1 MPAEF
6 TTKYWIVVSV
16 LALVLLV
23 GTGALSVWI
32 CKLYDTQKSA
42 TLPPGLSPFPDVVPI
57 VDPPSTDPTV
67 NTCYKWCGNTLCTDT
82 KPVSCSTDLDCQNQ
96 CTPPN
101 SVTNSAVCTKGGVCG
116 PPMQTCITGFS
127 EPTADPSV
135 LKPCITKTDCNVCTD
150 IPPGEQMNCVYV
162 EEASSVTLCDGNCLI
177 EGVPGGYYCLPERT
191 GCNAKAGTA
200 TWSDQGWTCKCTWEH
215 ILGGPECNIMY
226 ACKNNMVTDGS
237 NGSNNDTRA
246 LQQLI
251 VNCNDSS
258 NPLCGQPW
266 TPETG
271 IDPTACYNKNLGFGQ
286 AVDCNSTNPEDAP
299 TPNCVCQCDG
309 TDKLTNKGYTY
320 DLNNPLTC
328 VLDPCSSGAW
338 GRTLTGDAGY
348 ELNAI
353 PGVVHSLYIPALKQ
367 YLSLAPD
374 DVLKLASTAT
384 TKFGLFNKG
393 LIKGFYLLSD
403 PDNAWSANC
412 TLATNADGSKVGD
425 AGIFQES
432 VSPGSDSQTWVL
444 FSLSELQRGT
454 NNLDNLVLYNPQ
466 WKRPAGAQYSDA
478 RYMDE
483 NRYLV
488 YDSTHNAF
496 TLGSLSAAVIL
507 QRLESKT
514 VNNTDY
520 IEQPM
525 TNCACSGANSV
536 SSMPACFDDNDNFVN
551 FTSLMNSD
559 DQSKC
564 NAQYS
569 RNVSSICD
577 PSVIPNSVV
586 TVQPSQDGPTQALC
600 ALYKKDLQVLK
611 SGQPLITSTNLIPF
625 RSGFVPGLNK
635 FIDPETGVEE
645 MKSVCT
651 VDPCTGKYGD
661 AAYSLQNNSGFW
673 DALNGT
679 CQCTNAN
686 TDTPSVNYFPF
697 AVDDLSKIWNK
708 SCTDDSTSTAC
719 VCNHITNPVCA
730 VCQNACAGSSF
741 CKNSPDYPCDS
752 SNLSCETDPT
762 TGGADCKCLGNCIN
776 IAPDMCMARISA
788 GGICTGVEGK
798 PNVCVD
804 GYTCKAME
812 EMYASYSFDVGS
824 GTYTYSCNPVSTVN
838 NPNVSVSYCTA
849 SSEKRCW
856 NAKDPR
862 NDIDGT
868 KYNACTDYDHY
879 ETCPG
884 TS

>member
-6 TTKYWIVVSV
+6 TTKYWVVVSV
-16 LALVLLV
+16 VALVLLV

-32 CKLYDTQKSA
+32 CKIYDTQQTA
-42 TLPPGLSPFPDVVPI
+42 TLASGLSPFPDVVPI

-67 NTCYKWCGNTLCTDT
+67 NTCYKWCGNSLCTDT
-82 KPVSCSTDLDCQNQ
+82 KPVTCSTDLDCQNQ

-101 SVTNSAVCTKGGVCG
+101 SVTNPAVCTKGGVCG

-135 LKPCITKTDCNVCTD
+135 LKPCITNTDCNVCTD
-150 IPPGEQMNCVYV
+150 TPAGEQMSCVYV
-162 EEASSVTLCDGNCLI
+162 EQASSLTLCDGNCTI

-200 TWSDQGWTCKCTWEH
+200 TWTDQGWTCKCTWDNV
-215 ILGGPECNIMY
+215 LGGPECNIMY
-226 ACKNNMVTDGS
+226 ACQNNMVTDGS
-237 NGSNNDTRA
+237 NGSNNDTRS
-246 LQQLI
+246 LQQLL
-251 VNCNDSS
+251 VNCNDPK

-271 IDPTACYNKNLGFGQ
+271 INPTACYNKNLGMGHS
-286 AVDCNSTNPEDAP
+286 VDCNSTNPEDAP

-320 DLNNPLTC
+320 DFKNPLTC

-338 GRTLTGDAGY
+338 GRTMTGDAGY

-367 YLSLAPD
+367 YLSLAPND
-374 DVLKLASTAT
+374 TLKLTSNAT

-393 LIKGFYLLSD
+393 VINGFYLLSD

-412 TLATNADGSKVGD
+412 TLATNAEGSKVGD
-425 AGIFQES
+425 AGIFMES
-432 VSPGSDSQTWVL
+432 LSPGSDSQTWVL
-444 FSLSELQRGT
+444 FSFPGLQRGT

-478 RYMDE
+478 KYMDD

-488 YDSTHNAF
+488 YTNNAF
-496 TLGSLSAAVIL
+496 TLGSLSAALVL
-507 QRLESKT
+507 QRIESKT

-551 FTSLMNSD
+551 FTSLMNAD
-559 DQSKC
+559 DQTKC

-569 RNVSSICD
+569 RNVSAICD
-577 PSVIPNSVV
+577 PYVIPNSVV
-586 TVQPSQDGPTQALC
+586 TVQPSQDSQTQALC
-600 ALYKKDLQVLK
+600 TLYKNDLKVLK
-611 SGQPLITSTNLIPF
+611 SGQPLTTSTNLIPF

-645 MKSVCT
+645 IKPVCT

-679 CQCTNAN
+679 CQCRNAN

-697 AVDDLSKIWNK
+697 SVDYLSQYWNK
-708 SCTDDSTSTAC
+708 SCTADSTSTAC

-730 VCQNACAGSSF
+730 VCQNACVGSSF
-741 CKNSPDYPCDS
+741 CKNSPDYPCDP
-752 SNLSCETDPT
+752 SNLSCQTDSI
-762 TGGADCKCLGNCIN
+762 TGGADCECLGNCIKY
-776 IAPDMCMARISA
+776 PDTTNMCMARIPA

-798 PNVCVD
+798 PGVCVD
-804 GYTCKAME
+804 GYSCKKFQK
-812 EMYASYSFDVGS
+812 MYDNAVCPPEGIS
-824 GTYTYSCNPVSTVN
+824 GPCTDSCLPVRDSNENFVY
-838 NPNVSVSYCTA
+838 VSYCSASTDNECWDA
-849 SSEKRCW
+849 NNPANNWNSSEC
-856 NAKDPR
+856 NSL
-862 NDIDGT
+862 
-868 KYNACTDYDHY
+868 
-879 ETCPG
+879 EQCPA
-884 TS
+884 